1 MAEKK
6 SNCAVVGGTSGIGAA
21 FVNQIKNK
29 YNKVYVFGLGES
41 SVTGSNIETIKLDL
55 SKGDLSAYDA
65 VIDGCDTLIITAGIG
80 RVDYFQNIPEPEIK
94 KTIEIN
100 FTATIKLIKRFYD
113 KLQSDTD
120 AYCLTMGSLAGE
132 ISSPLFSIYSAT
144 KAALNR
150 FTESVNIELERSG
163 SNNRITNIMPI
174 SFKGSSFNGG
184 ETDIKALS
192 VLAKECLDK
201 MYARETAFIP
211 DYESTCKGILER
223 YHKDAH
229 EFGLSSF
236 DYKMENNRISKRKMY
251 KVGYLSGTFD
261 LFHIGHLN
269 LIRRAKEQCDYLIVG
284 VHKDASHKGKET
296 FISFEERKA
305 IVGSLKYVDEVI
317 QSEREDSDVWA
328 HHKYD
333 MLFVGSDYKGTE
345 RFNRYEEY
353 FKDKGVEIVY
363 FPYTK
368 GTSSTQLR
376 NALGAIAKAAE
387 KNK

>member
-1 MAEKK
+1 MLNN
-6 SNCAVVGGTSGIGAA
+6 NCIIIGGTSGIGAA
-21 FVNQIKNK
+21 FVDQLKTK
-29 YNKVYVFGLGES
+29 YNKIYVFGLGEPS
-41 SVTGSNIETIKLDL
+41 ITADNIESIKIDL
-55 SKGDLSAYDA
+55 SKGDLSKIDE
-65 VIDGCDTLIITAGIG
+65 VIGNCNTLIISAGIG
-80 RVDYFQNIPEPEIK
+80 RVDYFENLPEPEIK

-100 FTATIKLIKRFYD
+100 FTSAINIIRKFYPKLLGQD
-113 KLQSDTD
+113 D

-192 VLAKECLDK
+192 ALAKECLDK
-201 MYARETAFIP
+201 MYARETTFIP

-236 DYKMENNRISKRKMY
+236 DYKMKNNRISKRKMY

>member
-1 MAEKK
+1 MLNN
-6 SNCAVVGGTSGIGAA
+6 NCIIIGGTSGIGAA
-21 FVNQIKNK
+21 FVDQLKTK
-29 YNKVYVFGLGES
+29 YNKIYVFGLGEP
-41 SVTGSNIETIKLDL
+41 SVIADNIESIRIDL
-55 SKGDLSAYDA
+55 SKGDLSKIDE
-65 VIDGCDTLIITAGIG
+65 VIGNCNTLIISAGIG
-80 RVDYFQNIPEPEIK
+80 RVDYFENLPEPEIK

-100 FTATIKLIKRFYD
+100 FTSAINIIKKFYP
-113 KLQSDTD
+113 KLLGQDD

-192 VLAKECLDK
+192 ALAKECLDK
-201 MYARETAFIP
+201 MYARETAYIP

-317 QSEREDSDVWA
+317 QSEREDCDVWT

-368 GTSSTQLR
+368 GTSSTKLR
-376 NALGAIAKAAE
+376 NALEAITKVAE
-387 KNK
+387 NNK